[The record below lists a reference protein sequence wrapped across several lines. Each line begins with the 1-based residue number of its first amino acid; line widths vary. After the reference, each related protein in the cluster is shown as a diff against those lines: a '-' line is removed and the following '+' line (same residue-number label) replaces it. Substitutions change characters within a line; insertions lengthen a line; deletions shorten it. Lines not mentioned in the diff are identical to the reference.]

1 MAGGDDSSQEK
12 SEKPTPKRLRDARKK
27 GQVAKSKDLETVVVF
42 IGAFACIAFFGSMM
56 WASMKEV
63 MEKAF
68 HLVDHDPVPSEMY
81 ALGKSALIS
90 VAKSSAP
97 FLLGLFLIS
106 AIVGFFQ
113 VGPIFSFETL
123 KPQLNKLNA
132 IENLKNM
139 FKMKTVVELVKNIF
153 KMVIV
158 GMIAYYIIKS
168 MMAPFLLTVTSPIEV
183 AAKVGNLMVTKFMIR
198 FILFFMLI
206 AVIDI
211 YFQRKEFMK
220 NLMMSKEEVKREYK
234 EDEGDPHIKHQR
246 KQIHQEMAMG
256 DAKQAVKGADAIV
269 TNPTHLAIAIKYD
282 KKDMMAP
289 QIVAKGQRMYA
300 EFIKELAKEYDIP
313 VVRNVPL
320 AWALIEME
328 VGDDVPEKL
337 YVAVAEILTFV
348 YRLKQER
355 ESKVSE

>member
-1 MAGGDDSSQEK
+1 MAGNDSSQEK
-12 SEKPTPKRLRDARKK
+12 SEKPTPKKLRDARKK
-27 GQVAKSKDLETVVVF
+27 GQVAKSKEVETVAVF
-42 IGAFACIAFFGSMM
+42 IGAFACMAFFGGMM
-56 WASMKEV
+56 WAAMKEV
-63 MEKAF
+63 MEMAF
-68 HLVDHDPVPSEMY
+68 KMVDHDPVPSEMY
-81 ALGKSALIS
+81 DLGKAAFFSI
-90 VAKSSAP
+90 AKASSP
-97 FLLGLFLIS
+97 FLLGLFLI
-106 AIVGFFQ
+106 AGLVGFFQ
-113 VGPIFSFETL
+113 VGPMFSLEVL
-123 KPQLNKLNA
+123 QPQLNKLNM

-139 FKMKTVVELVKNIF
+139 FKMKTVIELVKNIF
-153 KMVIV
+153 KIV
-158 GMIAYYIIKS
+158 VVGFIAYSVIKS
-168 MMAPFLLTVTSPIEV
+168 MFGPFLLTVTSPIEM
-183 AAKVGNLMVTKFMIR
+183 AAKVGNMMIVKFMIR
-198 FILFFMLI
+198 FLIFFILI
-206 AVIDI
+206 AILDT

-313 VVRNVPL
+313 VIRNVPL
-320 AWALIEME
+320 AWALIELE
-328 VGDDVPEKL
+328 IGDDVPEKL
-337 YVAVAEILTFV
+337 YAAVAEILTFV

-355 ESKVSE
+355 ESTSH